1 MIKMKII
8 CSILETN
15 AGVELTKKLL
25 RSFTCLKPSLC
36 LNICLNLM
44 QIDRYQAQVNNLM
57 I

>member
-8 CSILETN
+8 CSILQKN

-25 RSFTCLKPSLC
+25 RSFTCLKLSLC
-36 LNICLNLM
+36 LSICLDSM
-44 QIDRYQAQVNNLM
+44 QIDKYQAQVNNLM